1 MVNFSEHF
9 LIGIFWGG
17 YSVYL
22 VDYEREKEGGRR
34 KRKGER
40 QREWQGRERQKLLL
54 QKSDGERE

>member
-1 MVNFSEHF
+1 M
-9 LIGIFWGG
+9 GG

-22 VDYEREKEGGRR
+22 VDYEGEKEGGRG

-54 QKSDGERE
+54 QKRDGERE